1 MTTIEVKYDQFDK
14 LCVDVDDGE
23 MTTLIINDDE
33 IVKLLKVVNGVNFE
47 SVRIYKNSLKLIT
60 NDEEVIIRDI
70 DKFCKD
76 MWIDRLPSVAMQA
89 KNAISKYNRNKG
101 KTKTRRNV
109 KFGRRRVVG
118 TGIIFALLIISSVIA
133 SKVNTTSKDVPDGTE
148 QLDEHTY
155 DSLLNIAYNNTNM
168 NYSFD
173 DFKDDMDEIAQ
184 AKVEAELGE
193 MPLTE
198 QITESQKEGYAAYI
212 DYSLSTDDEKRAH
225 AYDNYHEIVEEY
237 AAKWGISSN
246 LIMAILTQES
256 GGYKTNLMQI
266 EFDVWKDQEI
276 KVYNFRDGKYEYFVL
291 TNNPENYD
299 RSRVTCI
306 TEKDLDNPITNISI
320 ACVLLRKSAEYMD
333 YHVLAAIQCYN
344 LGKGNMDYIFEII
357 FEETGQ
363 TREEILSDQENI
375 SFYQYTSKVDEGDPF
390 YLSNVFA
397 FLSDY
402 GETITFKHFGDN
414 HEIVEEEITIFSTQN
429 SNNYH

>member
-1 MTTIEVKYDQFDK
+1 MTTAEVKYDQFDN
-14 LCVDVDDGE
+14 LSIDLDDGV
-23 MTTLIINDDE
+23 MTTILIKDDDIINFLDV
-33 IVKLLKVVNGVNFE
+33 INGVRFE
-47 SVRIYKNSLKLIT
+47 SVRVYKNSLKLIN
-60 NDEEVIIRDI
+60 NDEEVIIRNI
-70 DKFCKD
+70 DRFCKD
-76 MWIDRLPSVAMQA
+76 RWIDRIPNIAMQA
-89 KNAISKYNRNKG
+89 KNTISKYNRNKG
-101 KTKTRRNV
+101 KAKKRRNV

-118 TGIIFALLIISSVIA
+118 TSIVLALLIISSVIA

-148 QLDEHTY
+148 QLDENNF

-184 AKVEAELGE
+184 AKAEAELGE
-193 MPLTE
+193 TPLTE
-198 QITESQKEGYAAYI
+198 QITENEYEGYAAYI
-212 DYSLSTDDEKRAH
+212 DYSLSTDDEKRLH

-237 AAKWGISSN
+237 SAKWGISSN

-276 KVYNFRDGKYEYFVL
+276 KVYNFRDGRYEYFVL
-291 TNNPENYD
+291 TNNPEKYD

-320 ACVLLRKSAEYMD
+320 GCVLLRKSAEYMD
-333 YHVLAAIQCYN
+333 YHVLASIQCYN
-344 LGKGNMDYIFEII
+344 LGKGNMDDIFDKIY
-357 FEETGQ
+357 EETGL
-363 TREEILSDQENI
+363 TKKEILSDQENI
-375 SFYQYTSKVDEGDPF
+375 LFYQYTYVIDEGDPF

-414 HEIVEEEITIFSTQN
+414 HEIVEEAITIFSTQN
-429 SNNYH
+429 SNSYH